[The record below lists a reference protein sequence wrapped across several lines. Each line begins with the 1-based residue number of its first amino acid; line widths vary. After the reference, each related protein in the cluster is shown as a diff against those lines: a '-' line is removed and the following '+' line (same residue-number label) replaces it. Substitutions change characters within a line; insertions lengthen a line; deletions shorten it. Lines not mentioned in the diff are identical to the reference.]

1 MNEPKREAVFGSEL
15 QIITTTLDA
24 LAQRIS
30 GLKQQAFAPKTPQRS
45 ALDEARQHYKARRAR
60 TNLFGVPDLFGE
72 PAWDMLVDLFI
83 AAEEGKRI
91 SVSSLCIASAVPM
104 TTALRWIA
112 ILEARELISRS
123 ADSADAR
130 RFYLSLAPHAYAK
143 IKMHFEQG
151 RTSGDE
157 RPLT

>member
-1 MNEPKREAVFGSEL
+1 MNGPKKEADFGSEL
-15 QIITTTLDA
+15 QIVTTALDA
-24 LAQRIS
+24 LAQRITA
-30 GLKQQAFAPKTPQRS
+30 LKKQAISAKTAQPS

-104 TTALRWIA
+104 TTALRWIS
-112 ILEARELISRS
+112 ILEARELILRS
-123 ADSADAR
+123 ADSVDAR
-130 RFYLSLAPHAYAK
+130 RFYLSLAPHAHAK

-151 RTSGDE
+151 LTAQDE
-157 RPLT
+157 RPLI